1 MTDLSKKW
9 RNLRTVLVRKRKSK
23 KPKSGAGADE
33 DDEAYMEDDSEARNM
48 LEHMEFLEPYV
59 CVRRSTSN
67 MVYQPYFAVEYCFC
81 FNSQTH
87 THITMKN
94 IIVHITHCCIAK
106 VMYDIGLVEWHNNI
120 NVYCHILLCHV

>member
-1 MTDLSKKW
+1 MCVSD
-9 RNLRTVLVRKRKSK
+9 VRQVTW
-23 KPKSGAGADE
+23 
-33 DDEAYMEDDSEARNM
+33 Y
-48 LEHMEFLEPYV
+48 
-59 CVRRSTSN
+59 TSLISPLN
-67 MVYQPYFAVEYCFC
+67 TA
-81 FNSQTH
+81 SALIHRH